1 MSTKDTRI
9 PDWLKVPFAGITP
22 APTQE
27 KGQDLFPTGNW
38 RSIRPVYHDKLPP
51 CNNAC
56 GTNEKIQGYLDLVKR
71 GKYLDAYA
79 LIKEDMP
86 FPSVTG
92 RVCYHPCEQ
101 ACNRGKYDEA
111 ISIRAVERFLGDLGQ
126 TLKKDVV
133 RAGKPNGKKVAV
145 VGSGP
150 AGHSAAYQLARLGY
164 KVTILEKSPKAGGLN
179 RGGIPDWVLPKDLLD
194 REIERLVELGITIKT
209 NVEVGN
215 NITWD
220 DLKKDYDAVVLAV
233 GLTEPNSVRAE
244 GENKEGV
251 HYGLP
256 FLRDIG
262 MGTSK
267 VKLGPR
273 VAVVGGGNTAIDC
286 AREALRQGA
295 VEVTMITVE
304 GNPQE
309 MPASPEDLH
318 DMIEEGV
325 DLWHGRAMTAVH
337 GNGKV
342 ESLQLHPA
350 RFSGAI
356 NASAI
361 IVNREATPETFAV
374 DNVIIAV
381 GQRPSL
387 AWLPDEFKTE
397 RGTIKIDRFGRLG
410 DTNFFAAGDV
420 VQLGMGQPLMVV
432 NAVGDGKRVAF
443 NLDKVMR
450 GETLQPRTIPIE
462 VIMDLNRMNMTYFP
476 HFPRVQQPMLS
487 SVARKK
493 TQQEV
498 IQAFSEEQAVEEANR
513 CFSCGTCNAC
523 DNCYLVCPEPCI
535 ARPQRSN
542 GLYKILLDY
551 CKGCRVCIEECPTGC
566 LEGVPELDFD
576 TGVVRMDTAFAIS
589 PGLHGRQAEQLRNL
603 ADRPAKN
610 I

>member
-1 MSTKDTRI
+1 MSTKGTRI
-9 PDWLKVPFAGITP
+9 PEWLTVPFAGITP

-38 RSIRPVYHDKLPP
+38 RSIRPVYRDKLPP

-92 RVCYHPCEQ
+92 RVCYHPCET
-101 ACNRGKYDEA
+101 ACNRGQYDEA

-126 TLKKDVV
+126 ALQRDVV
-133 RAGKPNGKKVAV
+133 KPGKPNGKKVAV

-179 RGGIPDWVLPKDLLD
+179 RGGIPDWVLPQDVLD
-194 REIERLVELGITIKT
+194 REIERLIELGIAIKT
-209 NVEVGN
+209 NTEVGKDVS
-215 NITWD
+215 WD
-220 DLKKDYDAVVLAV
+220 SLKKEYDAVVLAV

-244 GENKEGV
+244 GENKQGV
-251 HYGLP
+251 IYGLP

-267 VKLGPR
+267 VKLGAR
-273 VAVVGGGNTAIDC
+273 VAVIGGGNTAIDC

-304 GNPQE
+304 GNPKE
-309 MPASPEDLH
+309 MPCVPEDLH
-318 DMIEEGV
+318 DMLEEGV
-325 DLWHGRAMTAVH
+325 ELIHGRAVTTVH

-342 ESLQLHPA
+342 EALQLHPA
-350 RFSGAI
+350 KFSGAI
-356 NASAI
+356 NASPI
-361 IVNREATPETFAV
+361 TVNKDVPGERFAV

-381 GQRPSL
+381 GQHASL
-387 AWLPDEFKTE
+387 AWLPAEFKTE
-397 RGTIKIDRFGRLG
+397 RGTINVDRFGRLG
-410 DTNFFAAGDV
+410 TTNFFAAGDI
-420 VQLGMGQPLMVV
+420 VQLGSGQPLMVV

-443 NLDKVMR
+443 NLDKALR
-450 GETLQPRTIPIE
+450 GEVLEPRKIAID
-462 VIMDLNRMNMTYFP
+462 VIVDLNRMNMTYFP
-476 HFPRVQQPMLS
+476 HFPRVKQGMLNPTS
-487 SVARKK
+487 RKK

-498 IQAFSEEQAVEEANR
+498 ILAFTEEQAVEEAGR

-535 ARPQRSN
+535 VRSDRSN
-542 GLYKILLDY
+542 GLYKILVDY

-576 TGVVRMDTAFAIS
+576 AGVIRMDTAFAIT
-589 PGLHGRQAEQLRNL
+589 PGLHGRQAQELVNM
-603 ADRPAKN
+603 ANRPAKEL
-610 I
+610 

>member
-1 MSTKDTRI
+1 MSTKGTKI
-9 PDWLKVPFAGITP
+9 PDWLTVPFAGITP

-38 RSIRPVYHDKLPP
+38 RAIRPVYRDKLPP

-126 TLKKDVV
+126 ALTNDVV
-133 RAGKPNGKKVAV
+133 QAGKPNGKKVAV

-164 KVTILEKSPKAGGLN
+164 KVTILEKSPKPGGLN
-179 RGGIPDWVLPKDLLD
+179 RGGIPDWVLPQNVLD
-194 REIERLVELGITIKT
+194 REIERLQQMGIEIRT
-209 NVEVGN
+209 NCEVGKDVS
-215 NITWD
+215 WE
-220 DLKKDYDAVVLAV
+220 DLKKNYDACVLAV

-244 GENKEGV
+244 GENKPGV
-251 HYGLP
+251 LYGLP

-267 VKLGPR
+267 VKLGTR
-273 VAVVGGGNTAIDC
+273 VAVIGGGNTAIDC

-304 GNPQE
+304 SHQKE
-309 MPASPEDLH
+309 MPAVPEDLH
-318 DMIEEGV
+318 DMLEEGV
-325 DLWHGRAMTAVH
+325 ELMHGRACTAVL
-337 GNGKV
+337 GNGRV
-342 ESLQLHPA
+342 EALQLHPA
-350 RFSGAI
+350 KFSGAI
-356 NASAI
+356 NASPIKIDRQAQ
-361 IVNREATPETFAV
+361 PEKLAV
-374 DNVIIAV
+374 DHVIIAV
-381 GQRPSL
+381 GQHASL
-387 AWLPDEFKTE
+387 DWLPAEFRNE
-397 RGTIKIDRFGRLG
+397 RGTIKIDKFGRLG
-410 DTNFFAAGDV
+410 DTNFFAAGDI
-420 VQLGMGQPLMVV
+420 VQLGCGQPLMVV

-443 NLDKVMR
+443 NLDKVLR
-450 GETLQPRTIPIE
+450 GEELEPRTVPVD
-462 VIMDLNRMNMTYFP
+462 VIFDLNRMNMTYFP
-476 HFPRVQQPMLS
+476 HFARVPQELLPPKT
-487 SVARKK
+487 RKK
-493 TQQEV
+493 TQAEV
-498 IQAFSEEQAVEEANR
+498 IQSFTEEQAVEEANR

-535 ARPQRSN
+535 ARPERSN
-542 GLYKILLDY
+542 GLYKILVDY

-589 PGLHGRQAEQLRNL
+589 PGLHGRQAEQLKHLDER
-603 ADRPAKN
+603 APKN